1 MRTLLRR
8 VLATL
13 TGRRCE
19 RDFDDEIHAH
29 IDLLASE
36 YERSGMS
43 PTDARYAARRAFGA
57 VEPMKEVY
65 RDRQTLRWMDDL
77 GRDVRYA
84 LRGLKRSPGF
94 ASVAVLTLALGIGAN
109 AAIVSLLDAVLLRT
123 LPVDRPQQLVFLRTA
138 GKGGLGNAP
147 SYPAFEQLR
156 DQASSF
162 ADVAAFATDEM
173 RVEIDGIPEQI
184 FGQVV
189 SGSYFHVLSL
199 TPVAGRLMTPRDEA
213 LDPPVAVI
221 GYGFAQRR
229 FGGLDSALGRTLS
242 FGERTFT
249 IIGVTRAEFT
259 GLEPGRQVD
268 VTLPITQERR
278 LLANAQVRWFNAV
291 ARLRPGIAAARAE
304 VEVNAIFQSFL
315 ADHGREIERL
325 RSQVDRVLL
334 TPASRGRDQ
343 LRDRFSSPL
352 VALTIVGAMLLL
364 AACANLA
371 GLLLVRGTS
380 RGREFAIRLATG
392 AGSARLVRMVLTET
406 TVLFLLATAAGLPIG
421 AVLIQRL
428 TRFIAVGRRPV
439 LLDAQFDWQIVM
451 SATAVAFGA
460 ACLTGLWPALRAMRT
475 DPQRFLKGNRARPTR
490 SWGAV
495 TGYTLVTGQ
504 VALSLALVV
513 TSALFVQ
520 TIANLR
526 RVDLGFPPTGVL
538 TMSIAPDFRRAVTPV
553 AREHVWRRVLER
565 VSALPGVRAASLSA
579 LTPLSGRSTG
589 AMVTA
594 PGSSPRDIRL
604 NHISENYFR
613 AFETQLVAG
622 RTFESTDVAG
632 APRVALLNETAAK
645 AVFPGRSAI
654 GERIAIA
661 SAGEYHVVGVVRDH
675 KHLSLREE
683 SAPFAF
689 VPVWQGIDAL
699 GRLTLAVTSMLRDA
713 TMTRAVADAVREVDS
728 GILISDVFGVE
739 EQIDATLVTEQVVSM
754 VATAA
759 AAIVLGL
766 ALIGLYGIVSYSVA
780 RRTSEFGIRLALG
793 ARRGQVASH
802 VVGEIAAHVAAGLV
816 VGLPLAFVIARAA
829 EALLFG
835 VTSTDALSYVAGA
848 GALVL
853 SAGVAAWLPAAR
865 AARIDPAVSLRQ
877 E

>member
-1 MRTLLRR
+1 MRTVLRR
-8 VLATL
+8 VWATL
-13 TGRRCE
+13 TGRRRE
-19 RDFDDEIHAH
+19 RDFDDEIRAH
-29 IDLLASE
+29 IELLSSE
-36 YERSGMS
+36 YERGGMS
-43 PTDARYAARRAFGA
+43 PADARYAARRAFGA

-65 RDRQTLRWMDDL
+65 RDRQRLRWIDELCGDI
-77 GRDVRYA
+77 RHA
-84 LRGLKRSPGF
+84 LRGLRRSPGF
-94 ASVAVLTLALGIGAN
+94 ALVAGLTLALGIGAN
-109 AAIVSLLDAVLLRT
+109 AAIFSLLDAVLLRT
-123 LPVDRPQQLVFLRTA
+123 LPVDRPQRLVFLRTA
-138 GKGGLGNAP
+138 GSGGLSNAP
-147 SYPAFEQLR
+147 SYPAFERLR
-156 DQASSF
+156 DEASSF
-162 ADVAAFATDEM
+162 AGVAAFATDEL

-189 SGSYFHVLSL
+189 SGSYFHVLGL
-199 TPVAGRLMTPRDEA
+199 TPAAGRLITPDDEA

-221 GYGFAQRR
+221 GYGYAQRR
-229 FGGLDSALGRTLS
+229 FGSLGSALGRTLS

-278 LLANAQVRWFNAV
+278 LLANPQVRWFNAV
-291 ARLRPGIAAARAE
+291 ARLRPGIAATRAE

-315 ADHGREIERL
+315 ADHGPQIERL

-371 GLLLVRGTS
+371 GLLLVRGTA

-392 AGSARLVRMVLTET
+392 AGCARLVRMVLTET

-428 TRFIAVGRRPV
+428 TGFIAVGRRPV
-439 LLDAQFDWQIVM
+439 LLDVQLDWHIVM

-475 DPQRFLKGNRARPTR
+475 DPQRLLKGNTARSTR
-490 SWGAV
+490 SRGAV
-495 TGYTLVTGQ
+495 TGYILVAGQ
-504 VALSLALVV
+504 VALSLALIV

-526 RVDLGFPPTGVL
+526 RVDLGFPATGVL
-538 TMSIAPDFRRAVTPV
+538 TMSIAPDFPRSATPG
-553 AREHVWRRVLER
+553 AREQLWRRVLER
-565 VSALPGVRAASLSA
+565 VSAVPGVRAASLSA
-579 LTPLSGRSTG
+579 LTPLSGRNTG

-632 APRVALLNETAAK
+632 AARVALLNETAAT

-683 SAPFAF
+683 SAPFVF

-699 GRLTLAVTSMLRDA
+699 GRLTLAVTSNLRA
-713 TMTRAVADAVREVDS
+713 TTMTRAVADAVRAVDS

-754 VATAA
+754 VATAVA
-759 AAIVLGL
+759 TIVLGL
-766 ALIGLYGIVSYSVA
+766 AVIGLYGIVSYSVA

-793 ARRGQVASH
+793 ARRGQVASG
-802 VVGEIAAHVAAGLV
+802 VVGEIMAHVAVGIVAGV
-816 VGLPLAFVIARAA
+816 PLAFVIARAA
-829 EALLFG
+829 KVLMFG
-835 VTSTDALSYVAGA
+835 VTVTDSTSYGTGVI
-848 GALVL
+848 ALVL
-853 SAGVAAWLPAAR
+853 AACAAAWLPAAR

-877 E
+877 D